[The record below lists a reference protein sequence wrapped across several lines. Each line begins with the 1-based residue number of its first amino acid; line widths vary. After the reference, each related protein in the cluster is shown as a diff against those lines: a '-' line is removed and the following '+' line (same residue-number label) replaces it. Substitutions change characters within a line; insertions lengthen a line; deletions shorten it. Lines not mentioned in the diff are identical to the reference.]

1 MKSPFSYKVGV
12 TMEDRIQT
20 GGKTTRRSFLNI
32 LLTVILFIGIGGVI
46 RTILLFLWPS
56 KEIIQR
62 EAAGGPTS
70 IPLNQIPVGG
80 SKMIR
85 YRGKPFVVVHT
96 AAGIFAV
103 SAVCT
108 HLGCIVYWDKDKK
121 VLVCPCHAAFFALNG
136 SVISGPAPS
145 PLPVAQVKIVG
156 EQIILS

>member
-1 MKSPFSYKVGV
+1 VKPLFPYKMGM

-20 GGKTTRRSFLNI
+20 GEKTTRRSFLNM
-32 LLTVILFIGIGGVI
+32 LLTVVLLIGLGGVI
-46 RTILLFLWPS
+46 RTIFLFLWPS
-56 KEIIQR
+56 KEIVQGG
-62 EAAGGPTS
+62 AAGGPTS
-70 IPLNQIPVGG
+70 IPLNEIPVGG
-80 SKMIR
+80 SKTVR
-85 YRGKPFVVVHT
+85 YQGKPFVVVHT

-121 VLVCPCHAAFFALNG
+121 VLACPCHAAFFALNG
-136 SVISGPAPS
+136 SVISGPPPS